1 MKAESATAGHFETFY
16 IAAPGGVRHGA
27 VVQVRAIGDNAILG
41 IDPQAFLQAGRAPH
55 LDLAVQKI
63 GGQPGPEVQDGDT
76 IALRKPSPAW
86 LPGKKYVRA
95 DNQEGLVRFGK
106 GKRGADAEFV
116 VVKAREILKVEA
128 PETGEGA
135 GKVILKEP
143 APPGGTPIQ
152 LSSSH
157 PELVDVQKSFI
168 IPEGAREMSFQCK
181 RVSQTALPAD
191 FVITATAVAT
201 GYGVPSKQ
209 EAKETL
215 PPGFKTV

>member
-1 MKAESATAGHFETFY
+1 MTAASPTAGHFETFY
-16 IAAPGGVRHGA
+16 ISCPGGVRDGS
-27 VVQVRAIGDNAILG
+27 VVQVRAVGDNAILG
-41 IDPQAFLQAGRAPH
+41 IDPEEYLKAGRAPH
-55 LDLAVQKI
+55 LDLAVQKV
-63 GGQPGPEVQDGDT
+63 GGQPGPEIQDGDT

-86 LPGKKYVRA
+86 LPGAKYVRA
-95 DNQEGLVRFGK
+95 DAERGLVRFGK

-128 PETGEGA
+128 PEQGEGA
-135 GKVILKEP
+135 GKVTLKEP
-143 APPGGTPIQ
+143 APTGGVPIQ

-157 PELVDVQKSFI
+157 PDLIDVQKSVV
-168 IPEGAREMSFQCK
+168 IPEGARDISFQCK
-181 RVSQTALPAD
+181 RISQVAAPAD
-191 FVITATAVAT
+191 VVITATAVAT